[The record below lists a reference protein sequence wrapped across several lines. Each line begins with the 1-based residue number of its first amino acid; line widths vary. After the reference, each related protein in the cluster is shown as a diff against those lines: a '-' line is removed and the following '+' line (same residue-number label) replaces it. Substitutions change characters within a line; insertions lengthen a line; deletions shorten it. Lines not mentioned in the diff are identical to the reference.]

1 MRWGSNK
8 PDIVWAGGHGLLH
21 GGEAEDLQEV
31 VLHHV
36 ADDPE
41 LVEVSAAALRPE
53 RLLEGDGDAGDVVAV
68 PGGAEDHVAEAET
81 DQVLDHLLAQVVVDP
96 VELVLGEEALQVVAE
111 VRRARRVLPERFLHN
126 DPGPASL
133 GHAGGLKYTFI
144 CCCKSQNLE
153 CDISLIKKSI
163 VPKQQ

>member
-1 MRWGSNK
+1 MGSNK

-68 PGGAEDHVAEAET
+68 PGGAEDHIAEAET

-96 VELVLGEEALQVVAE
+96 VQLVLREELLQVVAE
-111 VRRARRVLPERFLHN
+111 VRGAGRILSEGLLHD
-126 DPGPASL
+126 DPGQAGL
-133 GHAGGLKYTFI
+133 GHAGGF
-144 CCCKSQNLE
+144 
-153 CDISLIKKSI
+153 
-163 VPKQQ
+163 